1 MPGQV
6 LAIANQKGGVGKT
19 TTALNLG
26 SSLARMKKKVLVVD
40 LDPHA
45 CASIHLAFYP
55 EQVIHSALDIFRAYP
70 DFAGSYDTCVY
81 KNSQGLLF
89 DFVPSS
95 IQLSE
100 LDAELRDVSGKGL
113 ILKKWLSGLRR
124 DYDVIIIDCPPQMG
138 IILVNS
144 LVAADLVIIPTQTDF
159 LALHG
164 FKLIFDT
171 MRLLNK
177 ALKRPIKYKVLAT
190 MYDRRA
196 SACRRVLNTLHRKM
210 GPERLFE
217 TVINTDTK
225 FREASAR
232 GRVIHDYAPRSRGA
246 LEYYKL
252 AREILKK

>member
-6 LAIANQKGGVGKT
+6 LAVANQKGGVGKT

-26 SSLARMKKKVLVVD
+26 ASLAGFRKRVLVMD

-55 EQVIHSALDIFRAYP
+55 EQISYSALDIFKSYP
-70 DFAGSYDTCVY
+70 DFAYTYNDCVY
-81 KNSQGLLF
+81 KDRQGLFF
-89 DFVPSS
+89 DFVPSN
-95 IQLSE
+95 IHLSD

-113 ILKKWLSGLRR
+113 ILKKWMDGICG

-177 ALKRPIKYKVLAT
+177 ALERPIKYRVLAT

-196 SACRRVLNTLHRKM
+196 SACRRVLNTLQKKM

-217 TVINTDTK
+217 TIINTDTK

-232 GRVIHDYAPRSRGA
+232 GKVIRDYAPRSRGA
-246 LEYYKL
+246 LEYFKL
-252 AREILKK
+252 AREIINI